1 MQGCVF
7 CRIARHETDARIVY
21 EDDRIIAF
29 HDIAPKAPTHVL
41 VVPKQHIRN
50 LDDLKLEDE
59 GLIAH
64 LMLSLSDIARVA
76 GLDNGFRTIT
86 NTGPGGHQEV
96 YHLHF
101 HILGGRRLPAL

>member
-1 MQGCVF
+1 MPACIF
-7 CRIARHETDARIVY
+7 CRIARHEAEASVLY

-29 HDIAPKAPTHVL
+29 RDRAPRASTHLL
-41 VVPKQHIRN
+41 VVPKKHIRN
-50 LDDLKLEDE
+50 LNELKSEDE

-64 LMLSLSDIARVA
+64 LMLSLSKIAIMA

-101 HILGGRRLPAL
+101 HILGGRRLPSL

>member
-1 MQGCVF
+1 MRDCIF
-7 CRIARHETDARIVY
+7 CRIARHEADARVVY

-29 HDIAPKAPTHVL
+29 HDIAPKAPTHLL

-50 LDDLKLEDE
+50 LADLHLEDE

-64 LMLSLSDIARVA
+64 LMLSLSDIAHTA

>member
-1 MQGCVF
+1 MSGCIF
-7 CRIARHETDARIVY
+7 CRIARHEAEARVLY

-29 HDIAPKAPTHVL
+29 HDHAPKASTHLL
-41 VVPKQHIRN
+41 VVPKKHIRN
-50 LDDLKLEDE
+50 LDELQSEDE

-64 LMLSLSDIARVA
+64 LMLSLPRIARKG

>member
-1 MQGCVF
+1 MQGCIF
-7 CRIARHETDARIVY
+7 CRIARHEAVARVVY

-29 HDIAPKAPTHVL
+29 HDRAPKAPTHLL
-41 VVPKQHIRN
+41 VVPKQHICN
-50 LDDLKLEDE
+50 LADLKSEDE

-64 LMLSLSDIARVA
+64 LMLSLDKIARMA

-86 NTGPGGHQEV
+86 NTGPGGRQEV